1 MGNNFMKCMVFGTS
15 VLPIML
21 MACFAGIA
29 FSECL
34 NAADC
39 GEGKICIA
47 GECSVC
53 GQKNSGFPCSDD
65 SKNDYNND
73 GICTYDGVCSES
85 SVCLDIS
92 LNKHFFGCSCAN
104 GSPCNTKPFGEFN
117 PNGVCLN
124 EKCESKYCSS
134 SVPSIP
140 QTCGS
145 IETACSEYNE
155 GKFCDYVGDGEFSP
169 EGKRCYSGN
178 CSKDAALQK
187 KEAAENQE
195 KKIDNPFLPSRTGD
209 QENSSKTSLAELV
222 FGKII
227 FDRNL
232 FAAFVLLAL
241 IGSYFVFLKT
251 GMFFP
256 ANASTTQKQLAL
268 VKRFLAAAFLFVL
281 TFQLGRLSNYYISF
295 LFVILVVISI
305 IMSDNYL
312 RKVKGQRQAI
322 KV

>member
-1 MGNNFMKCMVFGTS
+1 MQKNFRKIVFFIILLIVYFT
-15 VLPIML
+15 
-21 MACFAGIA
+21 GIA
-29 FSECL
+29 FAECL

-39 GEGKICIA
+39 SEGKICVA

-53 GQKNSGFPCSDD
+53 NQKNSGLPCSDD

-73 GICTYDGVCSES
+73 GICTYDGLCSES
-85 SVCLDIS
+85 VVCLDIS
-92 LNKHFFGCSCAN
+92 LNKHFFGCQCAN
-104 GSPCNTKPFGEFN
+104 GSPCSIRPFGEFN
-117 PNGVCLN
+117 TNGVCLN

-134 SVPSIP
+134 SNPLIP
-140 QTCGS
+140 QICSS
-145 IETACSEYNE
+145 IEITCSESNE
-155 GKFCDYVGDGEFSP
+155 GKFCDYVGDGEFAP

-178 CSKDAALQK
+178 CSKEAILQK
-187 KEAAENQE
+187 KEEGEKQE
-195 KKIDNPFLPSRTGD
+195 KKIDNPFFPNQETI
-209 QENSSKTSLAELV
+209 QENTSKISLAELI

-232 FAAFVLLAL
+232 FAAFMLLAL

-256 ANASTTQKQLAL
+256 TNASTTQKQLAL
-268 VKRFLAAAFLFVL
+268 VKRFLAAAFLFLL

-295 LFVILVVISI
+295 LFVILVVLSI